1 LLTPTPNVDPT
12 DEPKTSEAMASP
24 RWDLDP
30 EFLAAPVNSVIVPS
44 LSTSRLF
51 GYKTLEYTDA
61 L

>member
-1 LLTPTPNVDPT
+1 MQALSKLQ
-12 DEPKTSEAMASP
+12 EPVA
-24 RWDLDP
+24 
-30 EFLAAPVNSVIVPS
+30 FAAPVNSVIVPS

>member
-1 LLTPTPNVDPT
+1 MQALSKLQ
-12 DEPKTSEAMASP
+12 EPVV
-24 RWDLDP
+24 
-30 EFLAAPVNSVIVPS
+30 AAPVNSVIGPS